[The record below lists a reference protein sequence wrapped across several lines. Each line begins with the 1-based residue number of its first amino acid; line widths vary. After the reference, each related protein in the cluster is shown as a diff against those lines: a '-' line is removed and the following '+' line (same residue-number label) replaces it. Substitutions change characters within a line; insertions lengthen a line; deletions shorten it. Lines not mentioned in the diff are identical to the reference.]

1 MDLIVCYSI
10 LFEQLSEAHLLY
22 TGHRITHVRL
32 EHRILLP
39 CMYVFYKPCYVST
52 IKEEIQCEQ
61 NLDKKTH
68 ECRGI
73 IEYRGVCN
81 ALLYQFTVDVIV
93 TRKTFHS
100 WLYMAGYSCQLIIWV
115 MHHLL

>member
-22 TGHRITHVRL
+22 TSHRITHVRL

-52 IKEEIQCEQ
+52 IKEKY
-61 NLDKKTH
+61 NVSRTLTKKH
-68 ECRGI
+68 VNVE
-73 IEYRGVCN
+73 E
-81 ALLYQFTVDVIV
+81 
-93 TRKTFHS
+93 S
-100 WLYMAGYSCQLIIWV
+100 
-115 MHHLL
+115 